1 MKTTTALFAM
11 FAAGAHA
18 AGNFTL
24 ERAST
29 GDIQVNHDG
38 YTLTYNCKTHTADRW
53 TYTLDA
59 ATGNAPRPSSFYF
72 DPDVSSTCQQK
83 SVASYS
89 TSATSTAY
97 DRGHLVASGNM
108 ASTAEQRHES
118 HYMTN
123 IAPQVA
129 SFNRGIWE
137 HTESIEACYRE
148 LNPLTTYGGLVYT
161 DPSNDYFVS
170 THGIKTP
177 DFWWKVIVT
186 QDASTG
192 EDMIISWYIPNQD
205 NLDALESYLV
215 SVNDIEAQLVDG
227 LGPIPVA
234 SSLKSFQA
242 TENCALPDG
251 CNRHR

>member
-1 MKTTTALFAM
+1 MRRLATFLALCP
-11 FAAGAHA
+11 
-18 AGNFTL
+18 
-24 ERAST
+24 S
-29 GDIQVNHDG
+29 
-38 YTLTYNCKTHTADRW
+38 TLTLMSPPPANKSRW
-53 TYTLDA
+53 RRT
-59 ATGNAPRPSSFYF
+59 RPL
-72 DPDVSSTCQQK
+72 QLRLRN
-83 SVASYS
+83 
-89 TSATSTAY
+89 
-97 DRGHLVASGNM
+97 DRGHLVASANM
-108 ASTAEQRHES
+108 ANTAEQRHES

-137 HTESIEACYRE
+137 HTESIEAYYRE

-161 DPSNDYFVS
+161 DPSNDYFVT

-215 SVNDIEAQLVDG
+215 SVNDIEAQLMDG
-227 LGPIPVA
+227 LSPIPVA

-242 TENCALPDG
+242 TDNWALPDG